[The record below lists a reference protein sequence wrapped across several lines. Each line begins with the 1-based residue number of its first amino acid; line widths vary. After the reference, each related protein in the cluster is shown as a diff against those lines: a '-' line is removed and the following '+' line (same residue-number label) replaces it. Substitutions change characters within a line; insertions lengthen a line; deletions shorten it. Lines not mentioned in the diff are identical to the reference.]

1 MIISHSFVCVNV
13 RKIDDKCRLVFDV
26 VGKQFSKLEKY
37 WGVYDDVIET
47 LSNGFN
53 DASVAVEASKKAFAQ
68 SGLTKAVYEY
78 ITSIGVSSAA
88 EMTFAQK
95 LKLSAIA
102 LKEQAAAW
110 AATPMGIATIAAA
123 GIFGIVKLVD
133 LFTVSLDESREKLAE
148 LKEEYNENES
158 ELSTLNGELQTTVD
172 RINELEGKDSL
183 TFTEAEEL
191 QNLKEQNAE
200 LERTIALLEKAQ
212 EIKQKELR
220 KSFIETMEKDVDK
233 MGEYAQF
240 GSYTSAAYVP
250 QYGTSRGQKGT
261 YITERDYINS
271 MLKRREEIINSLA
284 GELTDKEREKLEGYL
299 DYIDEFLID
308 KSTEYSKAA
317 EGIEYVSS
325 PTTDDEKAANE
336 WLDFI
341 NDFQDKIAI
350 AMNVDGAKE
359 NAVNRLIFGE
369 FSEATK
375 ELQELGEQGAVT
387 AEHLADPK
395 YDGFIDKCIELGIIS
410 DDGTASLSLFAIIT
424 SSWYC

>member
-1 MIISHSFVCVNV
+1 MRSTEQGVISVASVIKKLGEPLKGLNREQLELVISSGKLNV
-13 RKIDDKCRLVFDV
+13 AQASLLLQGAGVERQDRKQIL
-26 VGKQFSKLEKY
+26 QKLGLTTATAAQTAATK
-37 WGVYDDVIET
+37 GLT
-47 LSNGFN
+47 LSMG
-53 DASVAVEASKKAFAQ
+53 Q
-68 SGLTKAVYEY
+68 LTK
-78 ITSIGVSSAA
+78 ILW
-88 EMTFAQK
+88 AQVT
-95 LKLSAIA
+95 
-102 LKEQAAAW
+102 AW
-110 AATPMGIATIAAA
+110 AATPFGMATIAAA